1 MQPGCVCGTSFR
13 VMLMLLS
20 ILCILDFLNLSEV
33 PFSLVRKVLQQ
44 DVEGP
49 GMRETDLS
57 LDVKN

>member
-20 ILCILDFLNLSEV
+20 ILRILVFLNLSEV
-33 PFSLVRKVLQQ
+33 PFSLVRKVLQR

>member
-13 VMLMLLS
+13 VMLKLLS
-20 ILCILDFLNLSEV
+20 ILRILVFLNLSEV
-33 PFSLVRKVLQQ
+33 PFSLVRKVLQR

>member
-1 MQPGCVCGTSFR
+1 MQPGCVCGISFR

-20 ILCILDFLNLSEV
+20 ILRILVFLNLSEV
-33 PFSLVRKVLQQ
+33 PFSLVRKVLQR

>member
-1 MQPGCVCGTSFR
+1 
-13 VMLMLLS
+13 MLLS
-20 ILCILDFLNLSEV
+20 ILRILVFLNLSEV
-33 PFSLVRKVLQQ
+33 PFSLVRKVLQR